1 MSDASAV
8 LNAHSNE
15 TNIFFNGFSNDGD
28 IVLLLAEVPGGHH
41 CNSEHFGCTNKS
53 FPKIREA
60 AFDFTYSF
68 KCPDTVFVNRIFQC
82 NLTVLYENRV
92 RATVQWQGRPP
103 LSHEFTEQNLLPLG
117 VASLKRYEGSF
128 INCALPENFA
138 YGPVTFESGHLR
150 SIAISTDGDKI
161 KFIHDRLSCPD
172 GSVVD
177 YENRMCSNGNPVVLD
192 THVIWTTPYP
202 KSEIQ
207 PYEIQDPCNFLKGD
221 EIRIESANN
230 MKCVRVN
237 NLNPYLPTDSLPAI
251 QLNLYLNETMHFY
264 GSFIEEG
271 VHTVIAILEPY
282 AWEQEATPKRVEVP
296 ISVLPSSTPLSPG
309 SGPAEPIIGGISIFE
324 KVGSKLLSGC
334 GRRFDIFNRRSVIT
348 FKVNIIEGR
357 AREVKWCLRSRQ
369 NIDQY
374 FEETVAGIEYTANF
388 VLAAGQYSITA
399 VANGDDGLSLQANRF
414 FEILDNEDFILAC
427 KNYRQNIMD
436 GTELIW
442 SFPEVWPMRLRF
454 EILHRTGNFHYF
466 PWNNQ
471 RICLSPKL
479 RFNSLLSSDTNEK
492 IGFLWAKVNI
502 PAEKRAFEV
511 AEMDSDICIPAAE
524 LKINELYEVTVY
536 ANTSTRIGRDT
547 HRIRLGRSLRANLS
561 IRQEV
566 CLLIAKCCRVMKPRF
581 TAETL
586 AIRSPEHVVLRGAI
600 DGDGDYKDAEFH
612 WHFEMQFPNS
622 SIQNVSEEMMHFTE
636 GSKTNT
642 LVILPD
648 FLRQLPVQGQLDAC
662 MRVNHPHLEN
672 LKSCLTVDVWSATTC
687 DHCSLEA
694 PNFIR
699 EFQRACMTCSC
710 PPILGK
716 FEFYAKMHEDQIT
729 LGIAENPSFCS
740 MLPLVEEDIR
750 MCIRSLPSSSLY
762 INKCSHAL
770 RFTRSTPDESEKQ
783 MNDILTGKNDILEKA
798 IGSKDANTI
807 SETVQAICAQIR
819 GFMNSDLPPSLPAAT
834 DQKRNRIAQLTEKL
848 VGALESVSLANYEN
862 LLPLSSGL
870 EAIATIA
877 TEITFTTMNRIQS
890 KLAEAAYVL
899 PQLLSESSFKSV
911 YELARRFTK
920 TAVYL
925 LEGMR
930 YQHENPTPA
939 LKSIQQQELD
949 YETDIDA
956 DPIDSLDT
964 LILNNLRGAQ
974 ILSAKAM
981 TGVLAKIDALLA
993 SSFHEV
999 LVPGGSMFQEIFSTH
1014 NSVRFCRVMTRDLSN
1029 DHVAC
1034 GESKIGI
1041 PNVTDLLN
1049 YEDIVVRT
1057 SSFTDNIYDFFNR
1070 GQDNPGSNLVSL
1082 TFYAEGAALNLSDTK
1097 FPFRFTLRKDTNAS
1111 GCTNSDLEFEEQEV
1125 QLPEPVVA
1133 VDGTLVYQLLIMHR
1147 FEVDQEEAN
1156 FVFQLHPSETATC
1169 PQYLVVARY
1178 TIPPNLQVVD
1188 DYGSFYWAMLPSST
1202 LACKNVST
1210 SGKMQQIYSLY
1221 IYPDVLS
1228 KLKNEAVA
1236 RTRHLKIRTEELKH
1250 FYIGYRQLSAS
1261 ELNCYDERNPPPV
1274 PYLFRGRINT
1284 TAYVSASMP
1293 SCLHITP
1300 GEDAW
1305 RRSGCKAVSSP
1316 NSDEVLCE
1324 CTHLTT
1330 FAVGISPMFESA
1342 QFKYILQGEH
1352 SMRISIPVYVVI
1364 VAIVSSTLLMV
1375 FVSRKHERCQVR
1387 KFDINSGV
1395 DNCYGG

>member
-1 MSDASAV
+1 MQSTTHQKDNCFPFTNEVEEPIDHGIRVSTSTPV
-8 LNAHSNE
+8 ELSSIILHS
-15 TNIFFNGFSNDGD
+15 
-28 IVLLLAEVPGGHH
+28 GGL
-41 CNSEHFGCTNKS
+41 SEK
-53 FPKIREA
+53 
-60 AFDFTYSF
+60 
-68 KCPDTVFVNRIFQC
+68 
-82 NLTVLYENRV
+82 
-92 RATVQWQGRPP
+92 ATVECSRISQ
-103 LSHEFTEQNLLPLG
+103 QNLLPLG

-161 KFIHDRLSCPD
+161 KFIVSQQTDTQTDR
-172 GSVVD
+172 
-177 YENRMCSNGNPVVLD
+177 
-192 THVIWTTPYP
+192 
-202 KSEIQ
+202 Q
-207 PYEIQDPCNFLKGD
+207 
-221 EIRIESANN
+221 
-230 MKCVRVN
+230 
-237 NLNPYLPTDSLPAI
+237 
-251 QLNLYLNETMHFY
+251 
-264 GSFIEEG
+264 
-271 VHTVIAILEPY
+271 
-282 AWEQEATPKRVEVP
+282 
-296 ISVLPSSTPLSPG
+296 
-309 SGPAEPIIGGISIFE
+309 
-324 KVGSKLLSGC
+324 
-334 GRRFDIFNRRSVIT
+334 
-348 FKVNIIEGR
+348 
-357 AREVKWCLRSRQ
+357 
-369 NIDQY
+369 
-374 FEETVAGIEYTANF
+374 
-388 VLAAGQYSITA
+388 AGQYSITA

-479 RFNSLLSSDTNEK
+479 RFNSLLSSDTNENWSRYTQNTAGK
-492 IGFLWAKVNI
+492 
-502 PAEKRAFEV
+502 
-511 AEMDSDICIPAAE
+511 E
-524 LKINELYEVTVY
+524 LESELIHQ
-536 ANTSTRIGRDT
+536 A
-547 HRIRLGRSLRANLS
+547 RS
-561 IRQEV
+561 
-566 CLLIAKCCRVMKPRF
+566 
-581 TAETL
+581 
-586 AIRSPEHVVLRGAI
+586 
-600 DGDGDYKDAEFH
+600 
-612 WHFEMQFPNS
+612 
-622 SIQNVSEEMMHFTE
+622 
-636 GSKTNT
+636 SKTNT

-699 EFQRACMTCSC
+699 EFQRACMTS
-710 PPILGK
+710 
-716 FEFYAKMHEDQIT
+716 KMHEDQIT

-770 RFTRSTPDESEKQ
+770 R
-783 MNDILTGKNDILEKA
+783 
-798 IGSKDANTI
+798 
-807 SETVQAICAQIR
+807 
-819 GFMNSDLPPSLPAAT
+819 
-834 DQKRNRIAQLTEKL
+834 LTEKL

-1364 VAIVSSTLLMV
+1364 VAIVSSTLLMAENSPQRKITDLLPELALRICE
-1375 FVSRKHERCQVR
+1375 FLDAPDLVSLCMSIPSWRWILSTWPFSNHICQHINKYTWLDKRLCQLLFPQPSPTSFRNAPEAIRYQKEQVDTYQRFASTPAQGKAPRTAHFRILPDFDVNIMSEDEFTLRMEALRDPFTNYITMVKYRRRMRIVECLNQVSKPSSTVSCYWFNESIAFSLSWSASTALTQHQHQYKPIMNVQKVAFQFRGTACASAPIGSAIVVRQQFKQWIAVGAEIIPGSIDTPVHVPTLLSSTTDSHYWANQTTVMGTVQVYFLPTPLKSETLTMWSILAATPKRGSCKPPLLTSMGNIKHSSDFEIPYSSLLFIPEGNANSSPEGSNKSVEVMGCMGRSVSTSTNLLDPLVSSTPDLVQVIVTV
-1387 KFDINSGV
+1387 KGVGNSGTASSI
-1395 DNCYGG
+1395 NGGGGSSASNRTSSSDKQTTPRFSMDENFSALAIAQKSTTPVAINPPPPPPPPVTFPA